1 MKTIIASILI
11 LISINAIAQKK
22 EKLAGNKDV
31 VEVYKTLNSF
41 SQLEIFD
48 KLEVFILQADTTECR
63 LVADSNLIDAI
74 KFDVLNDVLRISTT
88 NRITSN
94 KKLEIHLSFKQLDK
108 ITLNKGSE
116 ILGENNF
123 NLNTL
128 LINSLD
134 GSFFDLDL
142 KTDELKIQMVGKSRG
157 KLKLKQG
164 NAKITLNDNSYL
176 EGRISVDQLDVN
188 QNKSSDIKFDGD
200 CNVLNLNIEGSSAF
214 KSKDLKAT
222 TVSINASKYSKS
234 YIYAT
239 KDLNIYA
246 KDKSNIYVY
255 GNPEITVKGLNDN
268 AQIVKK

>member
-1 MKTIIASILI
+1 MRTIIASILF
-11 LISINAIAQKK
+11 LISINVIAQKK

-31 VEVYKTLNSF
+31 VEVYKSLNTF

-48 KLEVFILQADTTECR
+48 ELEVFLIQADTTECR

-94 KKLEIHLSFKQLDK
+94 KKLEIHLSFKQLNK
-108 ITLNKGSE
+108 ITLNKDSE
-116 ILGENNF
+116 IIGENNINVK
-123 NLNTL
+123 NLI
-128 LINSLD
+128 INSLD
-134 GSFFDLDL
+134 GSSFDLDL
-142 KTDELKIQMVGKSRG
+142 KTDELKLQMDGKSHG

-164 NAKITLNDNSYL
+164 NAKITLNDRSYL
-176 EGRISVDQLDVN
+176 EGRISVDHLDVN
-188 QNKSSDIKFDGD
+188 LNKSSDIDFDGD

-222 TVSINASKYSKS
+222 TVSISASKYSKS
-234 YIYAT
+234 YVYAT

-268 AQIVKK
+268 SQIIKK